1 MDTVLKDNLKHPYVI
16 ISGWNYLIIS
26 NVCSSVKTMNI
37 FLTYL
42 LMTPRNIKRGNSIS
56 FIQTRS
62 LIHPAHYLW
71 LQVGVYRNHFFKFRP
86 EPDPAGTGKSPGR
99 N

>member
-37 FLTYL
+37 FFTYL

-56 FIQTRS
+56 FITDKISDSSSMVASRGA
-62 LIHPAHYLW
+62 PKP
-71 LQVGVYRNHFFKFRP
+71 FF
-86 EPDPAGTGKSPGR
+86 
-99 N
+99 